1 MPFQTIGDARDA
13 IQTHFKTEWE
23 AASWPVAV
31 PFVAWQDVD
40 APTPKDNENWVR
52 IKWMHKVGFQATIN
66 SPGNRRFRARGTL
79 TVEVRS
85 PTGDGLTNSDLM
97 VNTVQAI
104 FEGQNVGGPDGVL
117 FREITPVER
126 GHDGPW
132 FQTDVVVNFEY
143 DRIR

>member
-1 MPFQTIGDARDA
+1 MPFQNIGAARDA
-13 IQTHFKTEWE
+13 IQGHFGTAWT
-23 AASWPVAV
+23 AAFAPSAA
-31 PFVAWQDVD
+31 PFVAWQDTN
-40 APTPKDNENWVR
+40 APTPKADQNWVR

-66 SPGNRRFRARGTL
+66 TPGNRRFRDKGTL

-104 FEGQNVGGPDGVL
+104 FEGQNVGGTDGVI
-117 FREITPVER
+117 FRDVTPVEI

-132 FQTDVVVNFEY
+132 FQVNVVVNFEY